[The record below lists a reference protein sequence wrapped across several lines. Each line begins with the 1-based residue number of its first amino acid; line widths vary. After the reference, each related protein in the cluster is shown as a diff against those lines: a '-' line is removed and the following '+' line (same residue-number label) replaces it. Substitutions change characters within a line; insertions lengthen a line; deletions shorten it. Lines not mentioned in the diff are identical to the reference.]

1 MEGEIDFSSY
11 RPMNIGS
18 FTNDRS
24 KRNPLEQ
31 FKIIFLSTVKTIDA
45 ELRDTVISPFFE
57 TVKKFPF
64 LLKYNPRTL
73 AAAYVLSISEPS
85 DISKNLT
92 DLATILINY
101 SKSRAPIPKVSKK
114 KSSRKKSSSPSRSD
128 NSPTQSAQS
137 SKKSGRSSN
146 NLDEITRFKT
156 DILRYY
162 RVLTETDL
170 SSLPAVNYLYS
181 PESDDIDA
189 DDVSNTSYFNDLNDL
204 DYRQDSQFSLEYDD
218 VDE

>member
-114 KSSRKKSSSPSRSD
+114 NLLVKNPVLPPD
-128 NSPTQSAQS
+128 PTILLQ
-137 SKKSGRSSN
+137 
-146 NLDEITRFKT
+146 NLLNLAKNLVVRPIIWMK
-156 DILRYY
+156 LL
-162 RVLTETDL
+162 VLKL
-170 SSLPAVNYLYS
+170 IFYAIIV
-181 PESDDIDA
+181 
-189 DDVSNTSYFNDLNDL
+189 F
-204 DYRQDSQFSLEYDD
+204 
-218 VDE
+218 

>member
-128 NSPTQSAQS
+128 DSPSKPSQSG
-137 SKKSGRSSN
+137 KKSGRSSN
-146 NLDEITRFKT
+146 NLDEITRFKA

-162 RVLTETDL
+162 RVLTATDL
-170 SSLPAVNYLYS
+170 SSLPVVNQLYS
-181 PESDDIDA
+181 LDSDDPDI
-189 DDVSNTSYFNDLNDL
+189 DDVSSTSYFNDQD
-204 DYRQDSQFSLEYDD
+204 DAQDSQFSMEYDD